1 MASFRPRATTRLPP
15 SRRRAGFSPVADVN
29 KLTLVDASGPRA
41 LAVLQ
46 VQAEQRLI
54 AVRLSGVPAQ
64 TRRLMGIIGPDRDF
78 PSRGP
83 SGEGRRQAAKGG
95 TDLARDFRRVRCLT
109 S

>member
-1 MASFRPRATTRLPP
+1 
-15 SRRRAGFSPVADVN
+15 VVDVN
-29 KLTLVDASGPRA
+29 KLTFVDASGPRA

-46 VQAEQRLI
+46 LQAEQRLV

-64 TRRLMGIIGPDRDF
+64 TRRLMGIIG
-78 PSRGP
+78 
-83 SGEGRRQAAKGG
+83 